1 MDGSDEAQMQQ
12 DILKLQLH
20 AIPLNLNIGQINEV
34 ESEDDGKILYDVE
47 IKNWKVQK
55 VNCFKNLWQALSL
68 TTW

>member
-47 IKNWKVQK
+47 IKN
-55 VNCFKNLWQALSL
+55 
-68 TTW
+68 